1 LSIELIMPTARL
13 ILCEKTSRWA
23 VALRRVLGPQSGVLV
38 ETRSLA
44 DCGRELAAAPASI
57 VAVECAAENLDRVL
71 IGLGEWSR
79 RFAAARFVALGIPT
93 LESAE
98 PLLRECG
105 CVGVLHSP
113 RQARLLARMALRQ
126 LARAPQPDLSLEDAL
141 VANLPWPAAA
151 TRTA

>member
-23 VALRRVLGPQSGVLV
+23 VALRRALGPQADVLV

-57 VAVECAAENLDRVL
+57 VTVECTLENLEKVL
-71 IGLGEWSR
+71 TAISEWSR
-79 RFAAARFVALGIPT
+79 RFRAARFVALREPA
-93 LESAE
+93 LEPAA
-98 PLLRECG
+98 PLLQEAG
-105 CVGVLHSP
+105 CVSVLPSP
-113 RQARLLARMALRQ
+113 RQSRGLARMALRQ
-126 LARAPQPDLSLEDAL
+126 LARAPQPDLPLEDSF
-141 VANLPWPAAA
+141 VAALPWPTAA